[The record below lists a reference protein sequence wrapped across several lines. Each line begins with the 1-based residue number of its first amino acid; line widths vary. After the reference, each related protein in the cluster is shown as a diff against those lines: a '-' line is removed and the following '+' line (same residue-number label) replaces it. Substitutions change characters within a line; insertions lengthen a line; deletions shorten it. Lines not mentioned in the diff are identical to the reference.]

1 MADLQG
7 IFKELKTEF
16 GAVTSA
22 VLSRDGTLI
31 AGDIPKSIT
40 PETLTIMCA
49 TIMGA
54 AVTAH
59 SELKIGQPKFISTTS
74 NSHEMLVFSAGRKA
88 IILTVVPRGVKMDDV
103 QRKMLKII
111 DIIND

>member
-1 MADLQG
+1 MQG

-49 TIMGA
+49 TMMGA

-59 SELKIGQPKFISTTS
+59 SELRIGQPKIVCTTS

-88 IILTVVPRGVKMDDV
+88 IILTVVPRGTRTDDI
-103 QRKMLKII
+103 QRKILKII
-111 DIIND
+111 DLIND